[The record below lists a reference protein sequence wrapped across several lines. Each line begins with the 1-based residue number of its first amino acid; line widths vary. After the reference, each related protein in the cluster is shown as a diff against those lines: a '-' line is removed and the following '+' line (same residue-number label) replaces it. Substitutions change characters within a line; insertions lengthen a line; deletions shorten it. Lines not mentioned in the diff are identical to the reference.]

1 MKNAFYLILIFSSLV
16 PGFKTARAHGV
27 HIELLIHPP
36 SVTAKAYFSKNS
48 PMAQS
53 GISIFAPGS
62 DKPFQTGNTD
72 SNGNFVFLPDQAGTW
87 KVVADDGMGHK
98 GTSQVEITES
108 FFTGDEQMTV
118 TDTHQHEH
126 EQQSDMHEDHHHEHN
141 HAEIPMAYKIIFGIS
156 LIFGITGF
164 FYGLKRRKS

>member
-1 MKNAFYLILIFSSLV
+1 ML
-16 PGFKTARAHGV
+16 GFKTAGAHGV

-36 SVTAKAYFSKNS
+36 SVTAKAYFSKNA

-53 GISIFAPGS
+53 GISVYAPGS
-62 DKPFQTGNTD
+62 EKPFQTGNTD
-72 SNGNFVFLPDQAGTW
+72 PQGNFVFLPDQAGTW

-98 GTSQVEITES
+98 GTSQVEITKS

-118 TDTHQHEH
+118 SDTHQHEH
-126 EQQSDMHEDHHHEHN
+126 EQQADLHEDHHHEHS
-141 HAEIPMAYKIIFGIS
+141 HEEIPMLYKIIFGIS